1 MKLPRQTARR
11 EVGANMTPMIDVV
24 FLLIIFFL
32 VSSHLARQ
40 ESRLPL
46 DLPSAAIRL
55 MDDPERRAL
64 TINVD
69 PQSRI
74 VVRGQELDVVSLRR
88 ILMDFAS
95 EEGTDASLRI
105 RTHKFAA
112 YRVVEPIL
120 RTAALV
126 GITDISL
133 SVQSKADGA

>member
-1 MKLPRQTARR
+1 MKLPSQSSRR

-46 DLPSAAIRL
+46 DLPTASTKL
-55 MDDPERRAL
+55 VDDPERRAL

-74 VVRGQELDVVSLRR
+74 VVRGRETTATSLRE
-88 ILMDFAS
+88 ILADFSSA
-95 EEGTDASLRI
+95 EGPDASLRI

-120 RTAALV
+120 RTAALL

-133 SVQSKADGA
+133 SVQSKTDGA